1 MKAERIEPIAGFTL
15 IEILIALVV
24 ISVGALALG
33 SFGITTLSSG
43 QTSRERLTAVHLA
56 EQVLEHWQQDTNDYV
71 PTIASDCTMS
81 TASTAPSYPTSVT
94 CNPATGVGIAYTIAT
109 NQSNATGP
117 LSSSLTGMQN
127 FTQPTGYV
135 NTPMTK
141 LVTVSW
147 TRRGKSRTVYLT
159 HLSKVY

>member
-1 MKAERIEPIAGFTL
+1 MKTQRVESSAGFTL
-15 IEILIALVV
+15 IEILVAFVV

-33 SFGITTLSSG
+33 SFGLTTMSSG

-56 EQVLEHWQQDTNDYV
+56 EQVLEHWQQDANDYA
-71 PTIASDCTMS
+71 PTIAADCTMS
-81 TASTAPSYPTSVT
+81 AASAAPSYPTSDT
-94 CNPATGVGIAYTIAT
+94 CNPATGVGIAFTIAANT
-109 NQSNATGP
+109 TNATGP
-117 LSSSLTGMQN
+117 LASNLTGMQN
-127 FTQPTGYV
+127 FTQPTGYL